1 MTLSRS
7 LLAVSVSVGVLC
19 APVMASESCTQDAI
33 IVFDGSGSMS
43 EMGFN
48 DLDEPRIFEARR
60 ALRRAIPQ
68 IAPFRRLGLVIY
80 GPGPEEACH
89 NIDLRFAPQAD
100 AAPRILAEIEALRPS
115 GDTPLTAAV
124 GRAAAALG
132 SPARPGT
139 VVLVTDG
146 KETCGGAPCQLAAE
160 LAAEAPG
167 LTVHVIGFKM
177 RGDYFSWGSQGATD
191 YTETSTVAQC
201 LAERT
206 GGQYVNAETVDDLV
220 AALQETLGCKLI
232 GTLPH
237 TAVPRG

>member
-1 MTLSRS
+1 MAYPRF
-7 LLAVSVSVGVLC
+7 LC
-19 APVMASESCTQDAI
+19 AALCATCLTFPLNAGESCIEDAI

-60 ALRRAIPQ
+60 ALRRAIPD

-89 NIDLRFAPQAD
+89 NIDLRFAPQAN
-100 AAPRILAEIEALRPS
+100 AAPRLLAEVEALRPS

-132 SPARPGT
+132 APSEPGT

-160 LAAEAPG
+160 LAADAPG
-167 LTVHVIGFKM
+167 LTVHVIGFKV
-177 RGDYFSWGSQGATD
+177 RGEYFSWGSQGGSD
-191 YTETSTVAQC
+191 YTETTTIAQC
-201 LAERT
+201 LADQT
-206 GGQYVNAETVDDLV
+206 GGKYVSTETVDELV
-220 AALQETLGCKLI
+220 AALQDTLGCKLI
-232 GTLPH
+232 GGLRVGPL
-237 TAVPRG
+237 PRG